1 MEVEKSYCDLF
12 GNFSDA
18 TIIKHDFSLMQQVK
32 KTALADELRDH
43 IEKWLGLRVQTHAHV
58 KDNIGMT
65 QLI

>member
-1 MEVEKSYCDLF
+1 VEKITLMEVEESYCDLF

-43 IEKWLGLRVQTHAHV
+43 IEK
-58 KDNIGMT
+58 
-65 QLI
+65 